1 MQFIRY
7 NLQKT
12 ELNTRESFSDFSL
25 SDPNAWTEKLPDP
38 LMLKDMV
45 NICETLEV
53 VLASKKRILI
63 YGDYDLDGMS
73 AASALYRTLLKLRA
87 AFWQKKQ
94 DNNLSLTQLIES
106 LNQNEAALLATTNFA
121 DTVLKNNTY
130 QLAVYIPDRLTEG
143 YSISDQAVDYIVDQ
157 AYDVVITVD
166 CGVKS
171 YTQVANL
178 QKANIEV
185 IITDHHECFEI
196 LPDAHYVL
204 NPKRLDENYVNH
216 NLSGSAVVF
225 KLAQALEKT
234 LQLPLS
240 SLTYPILEIAS
251 LGLISDVM
259 PLNYENWQIIRAAFN
274 KLRKERGQ
282 IGLAVLLERQNIK
295 RNYISYNDI
304 AFYICPKFN
313 ACGRIGDAYLGLRC
327 LVTANEKKAE
337 TYADALIQLND
348 ERQTMTKTLCQAAD
362 KYLYEQTEFLLKP
375 ILCVTLQEAHSG
387 IVGLVAAYLQAK
399 YLKPSICFTK
409 IVADNG
415 ELQLKGSGR
424 SYGNFDLYT
433 ALAKLQTAHP
443 DLFVAFGGHK
453 EAVGLTIPQVKLAE
467 FNSLLNANVSQ
478 DLPTVSDVIDVNY
491 TEKVVLSGKES
502 NLPTVDALKAR
513 SYAEPF
519 GPKRRLPVYLY
530 CDKIINSSY
539 LGQSR
544 QHVKLQLVTGE
555 SLLAFKKPILA
566 NLAKLAMPYLHL
578 LVEAHLHEF
587 RQVEQAQ
594 YIVKSAYLAWNEN
607 SLIERQRSQALIKD
621 LQEVTGKQI
630 YTILALLYKILTTY
644 SDSKLIYLNAVY
656 FGVSYFPLL
665 TAILGQQSAEL
676 LLSNTALKQ
685 SLQILVELNIIKYY
699 QLTAETLLIKLL
711 DSNGQKYSLS
721 DSVTFRALTAKRE
734 KED

>member
-7 NLQKT
+7 NLQNT
-12 ELNTRESFSDFSL
+12 ELNTSESFTDFSL
-25 SDPNAWTEKLPDP
+25 SDTNAWTEKLPDP
-38 LMLKDMV
+38 LKLKDMV
-45 NICETLEV
+45 NICETLEFA
-53 VLASKKRILI
+53 LASQKRILI

-87 AFWQKKQ
+87 AFWQKKH

-121 DTVLKNNTY
+121 DTVLKNDTY
-130 QLAVYIPDRLTEG
+130 QLAVYIPDRLMEG
-143 YSISDQAVDYIVDQ
+143 YSISDQAVDYILEQ
-157 AYDVVITVD
+157 AYELVITVD

-171 YTQVANL
+171 YTQVAKL
-178 QKANIEV
+178 ESAKVEV
-185 IITDHHECFEI
+185 IITDHHECFES
-196 LPDAHYVL
+196 LPEARFVL
-204 NPKRLDENYVNH
+204 NPKRLDEKYTNRD
-216 NLSGSAVVF
+216 LSGSAVVF

-234 LQLPLS
+234 LNLPTS
-240 SLTYPILEIAS
+240 SLTYPILEIAF
-251 LGLISDVM
+251 LGLVSDVM
-259 PLNYENWQIIRAAFN
+259 PLNFENWQIIRAAFN

-282 IGLAVLLERQNIK
+282 IGLASLLERQNIK
-295 RNYISYNDI
+295 RNHISYNDI

-327 LVTANEKKAE
+327 LVTADAKQAE
-337 TYADALIQLND
+337 AYADALMQLNS
-348 ERQTMTKTLCQAAD
+348 ERQAMTKKLCQAAD
-362 KYLYEQTEFLLKP
+362 EYLYEQTELLLKP

-399 YLKPSICFTK
+399 YLKPSICFTS
-409 IVADNG
+409 IVSDNG

-424 SYGNFDLYT
+424 SYGNFNLYT
-433 ALAKLQTAHP
+433 ALAKLQIAHP

-453 EAVGLTIPQVKLAE
+453 EAVGLTIPQAKLAE
-467 FNSLLNANVSQ
+467 FNCLLNVDVSQ
-478 DLPTVSDVIDVNY
+478 DLPTVSDVVYVTY
-491 TEKVVLSGKES
+491 TKKINLSGKES
-502 NLPTVDALKAR
+502 NLPTVDELKER

-519 GPKRRLPVYLY
+519 GPKRPLPLYLY
-530 CDKIINSSY
+530 SDKITDSSY

-544 QHVKLQLVTGE
+544 QHVKLQLATGE
-555 SLLAFKKPILA
+555 SLLAFNKPILA

-578 LVEAHLHEF
+578 LVEANLHEF

-594 YIVKSAYLAWNEN
+594 YLVKSVYLAWTEN
-607 SLIERQRSQALIKD
+607 SLIERQQSKALIKD
-621 LQEVTGKQI
+621 LKELSGEQI

-644 SDSKLIYLNAVY
+644 SESKLIYLNAVY
-656 FGVSYFPLL
+656 FGVSYFP
-665 TAILGQQSAEL
+665 ILAATLCQKWTEL
-676 LLSNTALKQ
+676 LLSSIALKQ

-721 DSVTFRALTAKRE
+721 DSVTFRALTAE
-734 KED
+734 S